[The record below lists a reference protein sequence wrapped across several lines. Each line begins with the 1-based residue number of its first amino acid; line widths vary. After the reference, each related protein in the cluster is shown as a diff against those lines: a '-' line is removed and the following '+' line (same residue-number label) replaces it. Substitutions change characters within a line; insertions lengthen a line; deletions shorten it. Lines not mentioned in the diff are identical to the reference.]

1 LSPSLQSLN
10 GWWSTFWMQTDWAR
24 WPSLMLLFLVPL
36 VWYLTVLA
44 NGRMVNRLDRVQP
57 GVSAGNRVELSP
69 LTCRLKNWL
78 FVGAFIA
85 LVIAFA
91 GPRLGWRWIES
102 RQAGVDMI
110 IAVDVSKSM
119 LAEDLSPNRL
129 ERARRI
135 ILDLLEESS
144 GDRVGLVFFAGAA
157 FLQCPLTSDHDA
169 VRSFLEQLDVDL
181 VPVGGT
187 NLAEAARESLR
198 ALGAGAENNPQ
209 NSGGVVIILSDGEDQ
224 QGAIKEAV
232 NELNKAKATVLT
244 VGFGTT
250 EGAPV
255 PDRKGGFLKDAQG
268 NLVVSRLNDDGL
280 KTIAKDTDGRFFRAD
295 ETGFS
300 ASAVYREF
308 LQKSGPEREYKQQK
322 YKNWFERFQWPAA
335 LALVLL
341 LLELFIKDFKSAA
354 YLLIFLGALFV
365 GANPSLANTD
375 RAKYNEVVSSLAH
388 GSDPAAEERLKDLT
402 KSSDQE
408 VARRSHYNLANMLAV
423 KGSFEEAVGHYE
435 KALSM
440 DFQDQQVRD
449 NLAWAKRQANS
460 KGSSKQD
467 QQKQDQQKQ
476 DQQKQDQQKQD
487 QQKQDQQ
494 KQDQQKQ
501 DQQKQ
506 DQQKQDQQK
515 EDQLKEDQQKQDQ
528 QKQDQ
533 QKQDQQK
540 RDIDQAEAE
549 KLLRSVPDE
558 RKSVRP
564 LYRSGK
570 GRPESV
576 ERDW

>member
-1 LSPSLQSLN
+1 
-10 GWWSTFWMQTDWAR
+10 
-24 WPSLMLLFLVPL
+24 
-36 VWYLTVLA
+36 
-44 NGRMVNRLDRVQP
+44 MVHRLDRVQP
-57 GVSAGNRVELSP
+57 GVSAGNRLELSP
-69 LTCRLKNWL
+69 FALRLKNL
-78 FVGAFIA
+78 IFVGAFIA

-209 NSGGVVIILSDGEDQ
+209 RSGGVVIILSDGEDQ
-224 QGAIKEAV
+224 KGAIKEAV
-232 NELNKAKATVLT
+232 DELNKAKATVLT

-268 NLVVSRLNDDGL
+268 NLVISRLNDNGL

-295 ETGFS
+295 EPGFS
-300 ASAVYREF
+300 ASAIYQEF

-322 YKNWFERFQWPAA
+322 YKIWFERFQWPAA
-335 LALVLL
+335 AALMLL
-341 LLELFIKDFKSAA
+341 LLELLIKDFKSASHF
-354 YLLIFLGALFV
+354 LIFLAFMFV
-365 GANPSLANTD
+365 VADPSLANTD

-388 GSDPAAEERLKDLT
+388 GSDPAAEERLRDLT
-402 KSSDQE
+402 KSSDHE
-408 VARRSHYNLANMLAV
+408 VARRSHYNLANILAV
-423 KGSFEEAVGHYE
+423 KGSFEEAVEHYE
-435 KALSM
+435 KALFM

-494 KQDQQKQ
+494 KQDQQRQ
-501 DQQKQ
+501 
-506 DQQKQDQQK
+506 
-515 EDQLKEDQQKQDQ
+515 DQQKQDQ

-540 RDIDQAEAE
+540 QDQQKQDQQKQDQQKQDIDHAEAE

-570 GRPESV
+570 GRPETV